1 MSDVYQLLDAW
12 GRWSRDKCL
21 PSGVR
26 CGIAIIMDQN
36 VGGVLGFAPVNDD
49 DAMTVE
55 KVMRTMKQRKPDH
68 YEVVYLSYV
77 KGLSTRKI
85 GKVMGKSNGWA
96 SDTLRAG
103 EAWVEGAL
111 SSYVL
116 IA

>member
-1 MSDVYQLLDAW
+1 MRDTIQLLEAW

-21 PSGVR
+21 PRGVR

-36 VGGVLGFAPVNDD
+36 VGGVLGFAPVSED
-49 DAMTVE
+49 DAIQVE
-55 KVMRTMKQRKPDH
+55 KIMRALKHRKPDH

-77 KGLSTRKI
+77 RGLSTRKI
-85 GKVMGKSNGWA
+85 GKIMEKSNGWA

-103 EAWVEGAL
+103 EAWVDGAL
-111 SSYVL
+111 SSSVL